1 MMGDYYLYKLP
12 CELLNDSRLLSKLE
26 TENET
31 QRTTKSPT
39 KQRPILNYGPH
50 HRRPPPPYT
59 HTQTHTHTHKPDQT
73 DNQSIP
79 DKNDIP
85 GDPMDQPPAATP
97 NHPPQTPFKR
107 PRKATPDS
115 EDHPN
120 NTTLIKEQGN
130 SAIHTCRELHFHS
143 IRDVDK
149 LQNLNTDKKKES
161 SPRPSS
167 LNLRTMTHPVNI
179 Q

>member
-1 MMGDYYLYKLP
+1 MYYQITNQTTP
-12 CELLNDSRLLSKLE
+12 H
-26 TENET
+26 T
-31 QRTTKSPT
+31 QLWTPPQTT
-39 KQRPILNYGPH
+39 
-50 HRRPPPPYT
+50 PPPPPP
-59 HTQTHTHTHKPDQT
+59 THTHTHKPDQT

-85 GDPMDQPPAATP
+85 GDPMDQPPAVTP
-97 NHPPQTPFKR
+97 NHHPQTPFKR

>member
-1 MMGDYYLYKLP
+1 MKHNVLP
-12 CELLNDSRLLSKLE
+12 NHQP
-26 TENET
+26 TPPQTTPHT
-31 QRTTKSPT
+31 QLWTPPQTT
-39 KQRPILNYGPH
+39 
-50 HRRPPPPYT
+50 PPPP
-59 HTQTHTHTHKPDQT
+59 QHTHTHKPDQT

-107 PRKATPDS
+107 PRKAIPDS

-130 SAIHTCRELHFHS
+130 SAIHTCRELHRHS

>member
-1 MMGDYYLYKLP
+1 MKHNVLP
-12 CELLNDSRLLSKLE
+12 NHQPNNAPHSTMDP
-26 TENET
+26 
-31 QRTTKSPT
+31 TTDD
-39 KQRPILNYGPH
+39 
-50 HRRPPPPYT
+50 PPPPPPPT
-59 HTQTHTHTHKPDQT
+59 HTHRHTHTHKPDQT

-85 GDPMDQPPAATP
+85 GDPMDQPPAVTP
-97 NHPPQTPFKR
+97 NHHPQTPFKR